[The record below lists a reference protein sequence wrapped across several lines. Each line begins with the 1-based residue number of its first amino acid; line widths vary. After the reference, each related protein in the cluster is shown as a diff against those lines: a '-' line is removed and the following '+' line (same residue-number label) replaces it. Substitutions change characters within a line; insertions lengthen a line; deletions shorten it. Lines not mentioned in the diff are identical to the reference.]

1 VREVRPGQRGAAA
14 AVRERLGI
22 ELLIAYPGWRPAPN
36 VWATHGHYLDAHSAA
51 PTLECLL
58 AAAVGAIR
66 GTPAMQA
73 GDAATYE
80 AVLSPAYELYY
91 AIAQRPRLQRLAD
104 GAKRLVRLA
113 EGALGTRGAPRPG
126 ARGAR
131 LGGGRLGTA
140 PGELRRPG
148 LLPFG
153 LVVDRLGI
161 EADHVLFGHTHRT
174 GPLAVDDPGLWRGP
188 GGAAL
193 WNTGSWVAEPD
204 YVAGQGRQSPYWPG
218 TVVTLEG
225 SAAPVIHRLLDRASI
240 AATVIG
246 HLRSAPG
253 DAGSASPR
261 R

>member
-1 VREVRPGQRGAAA
+1 
-14 AVRERLGI
+14 
-22 ELLIAYPGWRPAPN
+22 
-36 VWATHGHYLDAHSAA
+36 
-51 PTLECLL
+51 
-58 AAAVGAIR
+58 
-66 GTPAMQA
+66 MQA

-225 SAAPVIHRLLDRASI
+225 SASPVIHRLLDRASI
-240 AATVIG
+240 AATVMG